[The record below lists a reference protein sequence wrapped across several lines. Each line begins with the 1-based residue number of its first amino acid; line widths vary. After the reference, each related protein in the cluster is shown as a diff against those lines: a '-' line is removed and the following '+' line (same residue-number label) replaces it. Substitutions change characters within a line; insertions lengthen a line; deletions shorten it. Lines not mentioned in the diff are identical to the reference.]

1 MQSWVRMKQ
10 GHQVHLVII
19 TEAELQRIDQGSAIA
34 KAKQQS
40 AWNREPNLG
49 QSFCEMNYQEACIHL
64 HLVIPTKENSKGDV
78 HYQIL
83 VWEEMF
89 VIISDDNRIADMALQ
104 LLNKTDACLQN
115 EQQKE
120 RTERTVLSIF
130 LENWFLL
137 ALKDDLEYLQTKEL
151 QIAKMEELIL
161 EGKCP
166 EFNTKMLPVKKQ
178 LARFFR
184 YYNQLLSMEQ
194 EMASEKIA
202 FFTEADMEWLEC
214 FRDRCNLL
222 AQETQFTREYIMQ
235 VQEVYQSEI
244 EIRQNDVMKA
254 LTMVTTICF
263 PLSLIAGWYGMNF
276 RYMPEIYS
284 VFGYPIVIAV
294 SVLIVVIS
302 LIIFKKK
309 KFW

>member
-10 GHQVHLVII
+10 AQEVHFVIL
-19 TEAELQRIDQGSAIA
+19 TEAESQNFGNGITIPKTKHPNIWGDEGS
-34 KAKQQS
+34 
-40 AWNREPNLG
+40 LG
-49 QSFCEMNYQEACIHL
+49 QNFCRMSYQEECMHFRMM
-64 HLVIPTKENSKGDV
+64 IPAKDNVHKELY
-78 HYQIL
+78 YQIL
-83 VWEEMF
+83 IWKEMF
-89 VIISDDNRIADMALQ
+89 VIITDEKFLMEMASELMQ
-104 LLNKTDACLQN
+104 KTDECMQN
-115 EQQKE
+115 DKQQKGSK
-120 RTERTVLSIF
+120 RTILSIF

-137 ALKDDLEYLQTKEL
+137 VLKEDLAYLQSQEL
-151 QIAKMEELIL
+151 QITRMEELIL
-161 EGKCP
+161 KGKCP

-194 EMASEKIA
+194 EMASEKII
-202 FFTEADMEWLEC
+202 FWEEQDMEWLEC
-214 FRDRCNLL
+214 FRNRCNLL

-276 RYMPEIYS
+276 RHMPEIYS
-284 VFGYPIVIAV
+284 VYGYPIVIVV
-294 SVLIVVIS
+294 SVLIVISS

>member
-1 MQSWVRMKQ
+1 MQSWIRMKEEQ
-10 GHQVHLVII
+10 KVHLVVLNE
-19 TEAELQRIDQGSAIA
+19 TELQRFDKSYAIPRD
-34 KAKQQS
+34 KQQS
-40 AWNREPNLG
+40 GWNRELNLP
-49 QSFCEMNYQEACIHL
+49 QSFCDMSYQEECIHL
-64 HLVIPTKENSKGDV
+64 RMMVPAKENAQEDM

-83 VWEEMF
+83 IWNEMF
-89 VIISDDNRIADMALQ
+89 VIISDEKQIVEMAQ
-104 LLNKTDACLQN
+104 ELLNKTDTCLQSK
-115 EQQKE
+115 EDRLSLE
-120 RTERTVLSIF
+120 RTILSIF

-137 ALKDDLEYLQTKEL
+137 VLKDDLAYLQTEEL

-166 EFNTKMLPVKKQ
+166 EFNNKMLPVKKQ

-194 EMASEKIA
+194 ELASEKVS
-202 FFTEADMEWLEC
+202 FFTEQDREWLVC

-284 VFGYPIVIAV
+284 VYGYPIVIAV
-294 SVLIVVIS
+294 SVLIVIIS